1 MKALPARQRAKTVA
15 MRFTETDD
23 EAIVAEINIT
33 PLTDVFL
40 VLLIIFMISSSAMLE
55 SGMNVKLPSAKTTS
69 LTQTETG
76 KPVYVTVSKDGGIMV
91 NEVSATDGA
100 LAGVIK
106 EALEKTGNKAVVI
119 RGDEGIVLGK
129 AVKVMD
135 AARAAGAEKIAIAT
149 QAGE

>member
-1 MKALPARQRAKTVA
+1 
-15 MRFTETDD
+15 MRFSEGPEED

-33 PLTDVFL
+33 PLTDIFL

-69 LTQTETG
+69 LTQTESG
-76 KPVYVTVSKDGGIMV
+76 KPIYVTVSKDGGILV
-91 NEVSATDGA
+91 NEVAANENA
-100 LAGVIK
+100 LQQVIK
-106 EALEKTGNKAVVI
+106 EALDKTSNKAVVI
-119 RGDEGIVLGK
+119 RGDEAIFLGK

-149 QAGE
+149 QAPGG